1 VEAPLTLRQR
11 RPLVVL
17 FGTALALA
25 LVPPAFAADPSPD
38 PSPKPKREATQ
49 VVPAAAVAPTPDP
62 YPAKRVTAPPT
73 RSAPAAP
80 RAARPAPTAPV
91 RVVRIVRPVIVYARP
106 ESTHIAATPT
116 PKPKATAPK
125 PARVAKPKPKPRA
138 KPTPTPVASRLVAG
152 ERREPVAV
160 LGVINE
166 RNSGLLLAAAAI
178 LAVAG
183 LGSGAIALGIHREL
197 QAG

>member
-62 YPAKRVTAPPT
+62 YPAKRVAAAPT

-80 RAARPAPTAPV
+80 RATRPAPTAPV

-106 ESTHIAATPT
+106 ASTHTAATPT
-116 PKPKATAPK
+116 AKPKAK

-138 KPTPTPVASRLVAG
+138 TPTPTPVASRLVAG
-152 ERREPVAV
+152 ERREPIAV
-160 LGVINE
+160 LGAISE